1 MAFCQFC
8 GREIPDGSVCGCPGS
23 QQAAAQ
29 NQQQVNNEQNQTTAP
44 QQGQSQAPQQDQPQS
59 NGQAP
64 QQEQPQN
71 QFNNAAQNAQAQFN
85 NAAQKV
91 EGIAGDLSENL
102 PGNMKGNKNIV
113 YIAGAAI
120 VLVLIII
127 IIACCSGGG
136 AKGTAKKFAKSLTKT
151 NGAKTYYSLT
161 LPDEYIDDLKDEDEW
176 DDKLEDYNDSMEDT
190 LDDIKIKI
198 KKIEKKDKLSKKELK
213 GAEEYFDYI
222 YDCSVDV
229 TKGYEFKIKLQAN
242 DDGDKDTTT
251 QRICVVKVKGEGW
264 KVITTEASYLKD
276 YAD

>member
-44 QQGQSQAPQQDQPQS
+44 QQGQPQAPQQDQPQS

-64 QQEQPQN
+64 QQDQPQN

-113 YIAGAAI
+113 YIAGSCNSSRSPHHHYR
-120 VLVLIII
+120 LL
-127 IIACCSGGG
+127 SGGG
-136 AKGTAKKFAKSLTKT
+136 
-151 NGAKTYYSLT
+151 
-161 LPDEYIDDLKDEDEW
+161 
-176 DDKLEDYNDSMEDT
+176 
-190 LDDIKIKI
+190 
-198 KKIEKKDKLSKKELK
+198 
-213 GAEEYFDYI
+213 
-222 YDCSVDV
+222 C
-229 TKGYEFKIKLQAN
+229 KGYCKEVCKVSH
-242 DDGDKDTTT
+242 KD
-251 QRICVVKVKGEGW
+251 QRR
-264 KVITTEASYLKD
+264 
-276 YAD
+276 